1 MRLSCLGMISF
12 LFVFLFVVAF
22 VAAIHKHVLFMC
34 TVFSNNL
41 TIHIHIVYYSIFC
54 VFFLMLA
61 CKSNL
66 LCSGLEKGLCF
77 LREKNYFLR

>member
-12 LFVFLFVVAF
+12 LFVFLFVVA
-22 VAAIHKHVLFMC
+22 AIHKHVLLIC
-34 TVFSNNL
+34 TAFSSNL
-41 TIHIHIVYYSIFC
+41 TILIHIVCYSIFC
-54 VFFLMLA
+54 VFFFMLA

-77 LREKNYFLR
+77 LREKNYFPR